1 VKVIYDKERY
11 ILFEVL
17 CEERSETLVKPEIY
31 RAIREFLGT
40 LGFARSWAVIIEYNE
55 SSGKGILMCRNKE
68 LNVVILALTLITKIH
83 DKPASVRV
91 RLVSGTIK
99 RLKKKGG
106 I

>member
-1 VKVIYDKERY
+1 MKVIYDKERY
-11 ILFEVL
+11 LLFEVL
-17 CEERSETLVKPEIY
+17 CEKRSEKYVKSEIY

-40 LGFARSWAVIIEYNE
+40 LGFARSWAVIVEYHE
-55 SSGKGILMCRNKE
+55 SLGKGILMCRNKE
-68 LNVVILALTLITKIH
+68 LNVIILALTLISRIH

-106 I
+106 V